1 MTSIKTS
8 APATELHSAENT
20 PGTLIGLD
28 IGGTKTH
35 GVRFEKG
42 TAVAEAI
49 SGSANI
55 QNINREAATANL
67 AELFTEI
74 GSGTVEHVYAGAG
87 GVDTPEDAAALKSL
101 IGQFAPQAGITV
113 VHDSQLL
120 LAAGGVSS
128 GVAVIAGTGSAVWGR
143 NERGDEARSGGW
155 GYLLGD
161 EGSGY
166 WLGREAVRHSL
177 ERMNQGCSPDALT
190 RNLLTACDLYHPGQL
205 IALFHSDAT
214 GRRYWAQHAR
224 LVVDAADTG
233 HAPSQ
238 KMLARAGEDL
248 ANATARTLSRLGLTG
263 PVVLGGGLGT
273 HSTRLQSAFRDALTS
288 QGIND
293 IRVITQ
299 APVFGI
305 PQLVAEHRAGK
316 F

>member
-1 MTSIKTS
+1 MTSTNTS
-8 APATELHSAENT
+8 TPATELHSAEST
-20 PGTLIGLD
+20 SGTLIGLD

-35 GVRFEKG
+35 GVRFG
-42 TAVAEAI
+42 DGIAVAEAI
-49 SGSANI
+49 SGSANV
-55 QNINREAATANL
+55 QNVNREAAAANL
-67 AELFTEI
+67 SELFTEI

-87 GVDTPEDAAALKSL
+87 GVDTPEDAAALKNL
-101 IGQFAPQAGITV
+101 IGQFLPNAGITV

-177 ERMNQGCSPDALT
+177 ERMNQGYTPDTLT
-190 RNLLTACDLYHPGQL
+190 RNLLTACDLDHPGQL
-205 IALFHSDAT
+205 IALFHSAGT

-224 LVVDAADTG
+224 LVVTAADAG
-233 HAPSQ
+233 HSPSQ
-238 KMLARAGEDL
+238 KLLARAGEDL
-248 ANATARTLSRLGLTG
+248 ARATARTLSRLGLAG
-263 PVVLGGGLGT
+263 PVVLGGGLGM
-273 HSTRLQSAFRDALTS
+273 HSIRLQAAFRDALAAH
-288 QGIND
+288 GIDD

-305 PQLVAEHRAGK
+305 PQLVAEHRAGM